1 MSLVCGVRIIKRQKH
16 SKSLDYLEGHEIYNQ
31 GEVRRVVS
39 SFLKNKFVLF

>member
-16 SKSLDYLEGHEIYNQ
+16 SKSLDYLEGREIYNQ